1 MKYDSFRLI
10 NFTLFVQFRKN
21 QQGGVSFANRPTQ
34 KNVKQFQNHDLKH
47 FACYCKYLR
56 ESTKAKAKKKKKNLK
71 RLYLFYLF
79 LV

>member
-47 FACYCKYLR
+47 FACYCKDLR
-56 ESTKAKAKKKKKNLK
+56 ESTKAKAKKKKKK
-71 RLYLFYLF
+71 TSKGCIYFTF
-79 LV
+79 F